1 MTEPDSREMH
11 HAGDE
16 NPPLYARATL
26 MGRGRRHLLLVL
38 GCVLVPL
45 GAAGLVLP
53 LIPGTLFLIVAAWCF
68 ANSSERFHRWLY
80 THPRLGPPVRD
91 WHETGTIP
99 PHAKA
104 LAVTMMAASWVYT
117 AFFVFRGKTYLGAVE
132 GWMMSALVGAVLL
145 ACAAYVLTRPSR
157 PPGD

>member
-1 MTEPDSREMH
+1 MTGSEPEQAH

-16 NPPLYARATL
+16 NPAAYTGVTL
-26 MGRGRRHLLLVL
+26 MKSRWRHLLFALGVL
-38 GCVLVPL
+38 LVPL
-45 GAAGLVLP
+45 GAAGLILP

-68 ANSSERFHRWLY
+68 ANSSTRFHRWLY
-80 THPRLGPPVRD
+80 THPRLGPPIRD

-99 PHAKA
+99 PRAKA

-117 AFFVFRGKTYLGAVE
+117 AFFVFRGKTYLGVVE
-132 GWMMSALVGAVLL
+132 GWMMAALVGAILL

>member
-1 MTEPDSREMH
+1 MTDPENRSEQ

-16 NPPLYARATL
+16 NPAAYAGATL
-26 MGRGRRHLLLVL
+26 MKSRWRHLLFAL
-38 GCVLVPL
+38 GIVLVPL

-53 LIPGTLFLIVAAWCF
+53 LIPGTVLLIAAAWCF

-99 PHAKA
+99 PRAKA
-104 LAVTMMAASWVYT
+104 LAVSMMAASWVYT
-117 AFFVFRGKTYLGAVE
+117 AFFVFRDKTYLGAVE
-132 GWMMSALVGAVLL
+132 GWMLSALVGAILL
-145 ACAAYVLTRPSR
+145 ACAIYVLTRPSR
-157 PPGD
+157 PPAP